1 MVWGRCFLTL
11 EGISTLKLMSI
22 ILSFAILFTGCYS
35 NTTVTKD
42 TPLPPPTVQV
52 RFRLNDGTYILP
64 RLSFNNQRTYQRLE
78 NGWHI
83 IGELVQPDK
92 SSQPFEGIVRDEQI
106 MEVIAPEYD
115 AGKTFMGIALGV
127 GVIVGIVVIVAAATY
142 LPVSY

>member
-1 MVWGRCFLTL
+1 MKR
-11 EGISTLKLMSI
+11 MSV
-22 ILSFAILFTGCYS
+22 ILSITILLAGCYT

-52 RFRLNDGTYILP
+52 RFRLTDGTYILT

-92 SSQPFEGIVRDEQI
+92 SSQPFEGIVRDELI

-115 AGKTFMGIALGV
+115 AGKTFMNIAV
-127 GVIVGIVVIVAAATY
+127 GSVIIVGIVVIATAANH
-142 LPVSY
+142 PFFK